1 MNKCDELKILIEE
14 GYKLKASAYLA
25 WFPNGFGQMIQLPV
39 INEADLIKWNTK
51 IDLFFQRV
59 NSPIRNVKRNEFPNH
74 NIVQYMDIKLK
85 NMEALLENWKN
96 EMAEAKISENIM
108 LTPKTSKKKVKTSIK
123 RQKAKNKNAKASN
136 INNINIIQK
145 ILRISKSDSIIKKI
159 IEIVLAAIVG
169 GIAIYYTVIYNYNM
183 KQEQNNEQQT
193 IVNVNIKQEVNSK

>member
-39 INEADLIKWNTK
+39 INEAGLIKWNTK

-108 LTPKTSKKKVKTSIK
+108 PTPKTSKKKVKTSIK
-123 RQKAKNKNAKASN
+123 RQKAKN
-136 INNINIIQK
+136 